1 MRKRKGFMNHGH
13 NLMVLAA
20 VLAIFTMVVSLQSVR
35 ADDMFLPSDNSS
47 PHGYLAIDFKLDQD
61 VVSSGDSLYVVV
73 EVTENDYPVDGA
85 EVQLYSTNP
94 DNVTITVIDKITDQ
108 DGLARFI
115 IVGDVHIDTIIFLNA
130 MATYN
135 GHETALN
142 SQEVT
147 IVPVISPI
155 LTREVWYIGAGAILL
170 LTLGAIATEVG
181 KYGLF
186 KVVFIPL
193 YSRVKKE
200 EVLDHFVR
208 GQIYGYIMSHPGSH
222 YNAIKQELK
231 VTNGTLSHHLRT
243 LEMQGFVKSHR
254 DGTYKRFYP
263 MGAKHPDNKGI
274 RLSDLQLSII
284 DTLRQ
289 TMGMTQSEI
298 AATLGM
304 SQQSISYN
312 LNILVRKDILRYE
325 RNGVRKHY
333 FINEEAA

>member
-1 MRKRKGFMNHGH
+1 
-13 NLMVLAA
+13 MVMAA
-20 VLAIFTMVVSLQSVR
+20 VLAIFTMVVSLQPTVM
-35 ADDMFLPSDNSS
+35 ADDMFLHSDNSS
-47 PHGYLAIDFKLDQD
+47 PHGYLAIEFKLDQD
-61 VVSSGDSLYVVV
+61 VVSSGDSLYVIV
-73 EVTENDYPVDGA
+73 EVTENGYPVDGA

-115 IVGDVHIDTIIFLNA
+115 ILAEVHEDTNILLNA
-130 MATYN
+130 IATYN
-135 GHETALN
+135 GHEAAIN

-155 LTREVWYIGAGAILL
+155 LTREVWYFGAGAILL

-243 LEMQGFVKSHR
+243 LEIQGFVKSHR

-325 RNGVRKHY
+325 RNGVKKHY
-333 FINEEAA
+333 FIAEEAA